1 MDCIHMG
8 YHYDMVTIGYDD
20 DVFYDVCSVTQMSTI
35 SSCKRR
41 FVGLFVM
48 LFPHFLETL
57 RKPLNVPTLTVI
69 QARQSTLDQ
78 GGQRQAT
85 A

>member
-1 MDCIHMG
+1 MG

-41 FVGLFVM
+41 LVGLFVM

-57 RKPLNVPTLTVI
+57 RKPLNVPQPLVKGPAI
-69 QARQSTLDQ
+69 PSRPDANK
-78 GGQRQAT
+78 A
-85 A
+85 